1 MGLLYNA
8 DPGTREFTTE
18 ILDEAKWGNSLT
30 LLVDFLL
37 SKGIREVSVEF
48 GYAHRLELRAEPQ
61 PKNQVVRL
69 SDLPSFIERGLE
81 EGTIEWNG
89 MSDFFFSPTGIDL
102 RFMLCNDA
110 DLHFASTNSVL
121 LMELGRLL
129 ASAGIKVY
137 DSGNLIS
144 G

>member
-1 MGLLYNA
+1 MGLPYNA
-8 DPGTREFTTE
+8 DPSTREFTTE
-18 ILDEAKWGNSLT
+18 ILDEANRRDILK
-30 LLVDFLL
+30 LLVDFLF
-37 SKGIREVSVEF
+37 SKGVKEVRVEF
-48 GYAHRLELRAEPQ
+48 GYVQRLELRGKPQ
-61 PKNQVVRL
+61 GDNQVVLL

-89 MSDFFFSPTGIDL
+89 MSDFFFSPIGIDL

-110 DLHFASTNSVL
+110 DLHFASTDSVL